1 MSKFEEAILFYKSG
15 KFLESQ
21 KICQNLL
28 KKDPNNFELLN
39 LIGATFLQLKLYSE
53 AEILIKKSIQINPNH
68 HALYN
73 NLGVIYKEK
82 KIFKDAIENFN
93 KAIQLKPNYLGA
105 YNNLGIVLTKIRN
118 YKESFIIYNKCLK
131 LDPRYPD
138 TYNNLGIL
146 NLEIKNFD
154 EALIN
159 FNKAIEINSKYIE
172 AHENIANT
180 YVLSKKYSLA
190 IKYYEKLQK
199 INNSKKFYYEIN
211 ILFNQVKICDWRN
224 FEKIIKKIKK
234 NILNETITIP
244 PLKLLYL
251 IDEPKIIKDYIQN
264 LDIKTETQKKNTFKV
279 TEKNNK
285 KIVLGYY
292 SSDFREHAV
301 SHLLTKVLENHNK
314 EEFEVIGFNF
324 SKNPDD
330 SFTKEIKKNCDKFL
344 DVRALSDEDIV
355 NLTKQLKIDV
365 AIDLNGHTL
374 NSRPDIFRHR
384 AAPIQIN
391 YLGYPGTIG
400 NYMDYIIADKTII
413 PEENKKFYFEKTIY
427 LPDTYQPYNPNQ
439 TIKLKNFNRERFN
452 IPNSKFIYCCLNKVE
467 KISPKIFNSWLKI
480 LKKTENTSLLLLD
493 ENLEA
498 KNNLLKI
505 ISKNKVDCS
514 RIIFSPFTSYSEH
527 LERFHYCD
535 IFLDTYP
542 YSGHTTA
549 SEALS
554 NGLPLLTIKGKSFQ
568 SRVSSSLLHNL
579 RLDELIVENMNDY
592 EKFAIEV
599 AQSSEK
605 IKKIK
610 KKLILSI
617 QSSNV
622 FNTKIYTKNLEK
634 AYKQVYERHK
644 NSLIPENT
652 YIN

>member
-1 MSKFEEAILFYKSG
+1 MSNFEEAILCYKSR
-15 KFLESQ
+15 KFLETQ
-21 KICQNLL
+21 KICENLL
-28 KKDPNNFELLN
+28 KKDPKNFELLN

-53 AEILIKKSIQINPNH
+53 AEISIKKSIQINPNH

-82 KIFKDAIENFN
+82 KKFKDAIENFN
-93 KAIQLKPNYLGA
+93 KAIKLKPNYLGA
-105 YNNLGIVLTKIRN
+105 YNNLGIVLTKVRN
-118 YKESFIIYNKCLK
+118 YKEAFIIYNKCLE
-131 LDPRYPD
+131 LDRRYLD

-159 FNKAIEINSKYIE
+159 FNKAIEINYKYVE

-180 YVLSKKYSLA
+180 YALRKKYSLA
-190 IKYYEKLQK
+190 INYFEKLKK

-211 ILFNQVKICDWRN
+211 ILFNQIKICDWKN

-234 NILNETITIP
+234 NILNEIITIP

-251 IDEPKIIKDYIQN
+251 IDEPEIIKDHIQN
-264 LDIKTETQKKNTFKV
+264 LDIETKFQKKNTFRINK
-279 TEKNNK
+279 KPNK
-285 KIVLGYY
+285 KIILGYY

-301 SHLLTKVLENHNK
+301 SHLLTKILESHNK
-314 EEFEVIGFNF
+314 EEFQIIGFNF
-324 SKNPDD
+324 SKNPND
-330 SFTKEIKKNCDKFL
+330 SYTKEIKKNCDKFL
-344 DVRALSDEDIV
+344 DVRTLSDEDIV
-355 NLTKQLKIDV
+355 ILTKQLKVDL

-374 NSRPDIFRHR
+374 NNRPDIFRHR

-413 PEENKKFYFEKTIY
+413 PEEDKKFYFEKIIY

-439 TIKLKNFNRERFN
+439 TIKFKNFNREKFN
-452 IPNSKFIYCCLNKVE
+452 LPNSKFIYCCLNKME
-467 KISPKIFNSWLKI
+467 KINPKIFNSWLKI
-480 LKKTENTSLLLLD
+480 LKKTENTLLLLLD

-505 ISKNKVDCS
+505 ISENKIDSS
-514 RIIFSPFTSYSEH
+514 RIIFSPFTSYREH

-579 RLDELIVENMNDY
+579 GLDELIMENMADY
-592 EKFAIEV
+592 EKFAIEI

-605 IKKIK
+605 ITKIK

-617 QSSNV
+617 QNSNI
-622 FNTKIYTKNLEK
+622 FNAKIYTKNLEK
-634 AYKQVYERHK
+634 AYKQVYERYK
-644 NSLIPENT
+644 NSLIPEDT

>member
-1 MSKFEEAILFYKSG
+1 MSNFEEAILFYKSA
-15 KFLESQ
+15 KFLETQ
-21 KICQNLL
+21 KICENLL

-53 AEILIKKSIQINPNH
+53 AEISIKKSIQINPNH

-93 KAIQLKPNYLGA
+93 KAIELKPNYLGA
-105 YNNLGIVLTKIRN
+105 YNNLGIVLTKVRN
-118 YKESFIIYNKCLK
+118 YKEAFFIYNKCLE
-131 LDPRYPD
+131 LDQRYPD

-154 EALIN
+154 KALIN
-159 FNKAIEINSKYIE
+159 FNKAIEINYKYVE

-180 YVLSKKYSLA
+180 YALSKKYSLA
-190 IKYYEKLQK
+190 INYFEKLKK

-211 ILFNQVKICDWRN
+211 ILFNQIKTCDWKN

-234 NILNETITIP
+234 NILNQTITIP

-264 LDIKTETQKKNTFKV
+264 LDIENKFQKKNSFGINK
-279 TEKNNK
+279 KPNK
-285 KIVLGYY
+285 KIILGYY

-301 SHLLTKVLENHNK
+301 SHLLTKILESHNK
-314 EEFEVIGFNF
+314 EEFEIIGFNF

-330 SFTKEIKKNCDKFL
+330 KYTKEIKKNFDKFL
-344 DVRALSDEDIV
+344 DVRTLSDEDIV
-355 NLTKQLKIDV
+355 ILTKQLKVDL

-374 NSRPDIFRHR
+374 NGRPDIFRRR

-400 NYMDYIIADKTII
+400 NYIDYIIADKTII
-413 PEENKKFYFEKTIY
+413 PEEDKKFYFEKIIY

-439 TIKLKNFNRERFN
+439 TIKLKNFNREKFN
-452 IPNSKFIYCCLNKVE
+452 LPNSKFIYCCLNKME
-467 KISPKIFNSWLKI
+467 KINPKIFNSWLKI
-480 LKKTENTSLLLLD
+480 LKKTENTLLLLLN

-505 ISKNKVDCS
+505 ISENKIDSS
-514 RIIFSPFTSYSEH
+514 RIIFSPFTSYREH

-554 NGLPLLTIKGKSFQ
+554 NGLPLLTMKGKSFQ

-579 RLDELIVENMNDY
+579 GLDELIMENMADY
-592 EKFAIEV
+592 EKFAIEI

-605 IKKIK
+605 ITKIK
-610 KKLILSI
+610 KKLILSM
-617 QSSNV
+617 QSSNI
-622 FNTKIYTKNLEK
+622 FNAKIYTKNLEK

-644 NSLIPENT
+644 NSLIPEDT

>member
-1 MSKFEEAILFYKSG
+1 MSNFEKAILFYKSG
-15 KFLESQ
+15 KFLES
-21 KICQNLL
+21 KEICQSLV

-39 LIGATFLQLKLYSE
+39 LLGATFLQLKLYSE

-82 KIFKDAIENFN
+82 KIFKDSIENFN

-105 YNNLGIVLTKIRN
+105 HNNLGIVLTKIRN
-118 YKESFIIYNKCLK
+118 YKESFIVYNKCLG
-131 LDPRYPD
+131 LDPLYPD

-159 FNKAIEINSKYIE
+159 FSKAIEINYKYIE

-180 YVLSKKYSLA
+180 YTLSKKYSLA
-190 IKYYEKLQK
+190 IKYYEKLKK

-211 ILFNQVKICDWRN
+211 ILFNQIKICDWRN
-224 FEKIIKKIKK
+224 FERIIKKIKK
-234 NILNETITIP
+234 NILNKTITIP

-264 LDIKTETQKKNTFKV
+264 LDIKTEPQKKNTFKV
-279 TEKNNK
+279 TKKYNK

-301 SHLLTKVLENHNK
+301 SHLLTKVLETHNK
-314 EEFEVIGFNF
+314 EEFELIGFNF

-330 SFTKEIKKNCDKFL
+330 SFTKEIKKNCDKFI
-344 DVRALSDEDIV
+344 DARALSDEDIV

-439 TIKLKNFNRERFN
+439 TIKLKKFNRERFN
-452 IPNSKFIYCCLNKVE
+452 LPNSKFIYCCLNKVE
-467 KISPKIFNSWLKI
+467 KINPEIFNSWLKI
-480 LKKTENTSLLLLD
+480 LKKTENTLLLLLE
-493 ENLEA
+493 ENLEV

-514 RIIFSPFTSYSEH
+514 RIIFSPFTSYKEH
-527 LERFHYCD
+527 LERFYYCD

-554 NGLPLLTIKGKSFQ
+554 NGLPLLTIKGRSFQ

-579 RLDELIVENMNDY
+579 GLNELIVENRNDY

-617 QSSNV
+617 QSSNM
-622 FNTKIYTKNLEK
+622 FNTEIYTKNLEK
-634 AYKQVYERHK
+634 AYKQVYERYK
-644 NSLIPENT
+644 NSLIPEDT